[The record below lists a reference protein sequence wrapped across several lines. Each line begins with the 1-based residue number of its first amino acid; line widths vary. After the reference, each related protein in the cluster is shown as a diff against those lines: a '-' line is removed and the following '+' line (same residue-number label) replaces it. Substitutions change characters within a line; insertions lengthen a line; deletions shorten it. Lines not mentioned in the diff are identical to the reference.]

1 MGAVL
6 AGLGSVRG
14 ARAPL
19 LLLIGARVHGAP
31 QGGVRGHGGPLAR
44 LLGAWGVPLR
54 GRWEP
59 SLLRHGGLAQG
70 GMGAHIRHV
79 PRGLGGHL
87 GAWDAGGGDWAG
99 A

>member
-14 ARAPL
+14 AGAPL
-19 LLLIGARVHGAP
+19 QLLLVVGALGVHGAP
-31 QGGVRGHGGPLAR
+31 GGHGGSLTR
-44 LLGAWGVPLR
+44 LLGDCGVPLH

-79 PRGLGGHL
+79 PRGLGGNL
-87 GAWDAGGGDWAG
+87 GAWDAGGGDWAR